1 MAKAKKEGK
10 KGKSRKSILKTIRL
24 IENNNKLI
32 KKYYEELEK
41 QTVFLYLYDMKELL
55 KYLIIRCTTRHAK
68 TAIEVYNTL
77 YPKQKEIVYIEKPI
91 ITQVEN
97 NLSVTSVPKT
107 KSKRDEIM
115 ESLSYLRSKKVKTKQ
130 DKESIYS
137 LEMVLNN
144 MK

>member
-1 MAKAKKEGK
+1 
-10 KGKSRKSILKTIRL
+10 
-24 IENNNKLI
+24 
-32 KKYYEELEK
+32 
-41 QTVFLYLYDMKELL
+41 MKELL
-55 KYLIIRCTTRHAK
+55 KYLVIRCTTRHAK
-68 TAIEVYNTL
+68 TAIEVYNSL
-77 YPKQKEIVYIEKPI
+77 YPKQSEIVYVEKPI
-91 ITQVEN
+91 FTQVESN
-97 NLSVTSVPKT
+97 MSVASVPTT

>member
-1 MAKAKKEGK
+1 
-10 KGKSRKSILKTIRL
+10 
-24 IENNNKLI
+24 
-32 KKYYEELEK
+32 
-41 QTVFLYLYDMKELL
+41 MKELL

-97 NLSVTSVPKT
+97 NLCVTSVPKT

>member
-1 MAKAKKEGK
+1 
-10 KGKSRKSILKTIRL
+10 
-24 IENNNKLI
+24 
-32 KKYYEELEK
+32 
-41 QTVFLYLYDMKELL
+41 MKELL
-55 KYLIIRCTTRHAK
+55 KYLVIRCTTRHAK

-77 YPKQKEIVYIEKPI
+77 YPKQKEIVYIESPI
-91 ITQVEN
+91 TTKVEN
-97 NLSVTSVPKT
+97 SISVSSVSAS

-115 ESLSYLRSKKVKTKQ
+115 ESLSYLRSKKVKTKK